1 MIVFKKSTQLTAY
14 IIRLKAAGNKI
25 GFVPT
30 MGALHK
36 GHLSLLEKSLLD
48 NNITVC
54 SIFINPTQFNN
65 ANDFRKYP
73 VTLEKD
79 LFMLEQAGTHIIFLP
94 DVNEMYP
101 NGITHLQHFN
111 LGTLEHTLEG
121 TFRPNHFQGVSQVM
135 SLLLNII
142 QPHNLYMG
150 QKDYQQCMVVQRLL
164 NSMNS
169 DTLLNRC
176 PTQREESGLAMSSR
190 NMRLNEEEKKM
201 AATISAVLKF
211 FKYNLKPG
219 DLMPM
224 IKKGKEM
231 LEQNQFKTDYVE
243 ITDDQT
249 LESVT
254 HWNGSQKLVGL
265 IAAFINDIRLI
276 DNMILTD

>member
-14 IIRLKAAGNKI
+14 IIRLKATGNKI

-36 GHLSLLEKSLLD
+36 GHLSLFEKSLLD

-79 LFMLEQAGTHIIFLP
+79 EI
-94 DVNEMYP
+94 YP

-135 SLLLNII
+135 FSLLNII

-190 NMRLNEEEKKM
+190 NMRLNEEQKKM
-201 AATISAVLKF
+201 AVTISAVLKF
-211 FKYNLKPG
+211 FKHNLKSG

-231 LEQNQFKTDYVE
+231 LELNQFKIDYVE
-243 ITDDQT
+243 ITDVQT
-249 LESVT
+249 LESVA
-254 HWNGSQKLVGL
+254 HWNGTQKLVGM